1 MKLDWD
7 LDGTR
12 PQQHEDSDGT
22 SYGSNRDTNKTRQ
35 DLDGTLWGLVGT
47 LSKLNF
53 NMIVWNLVP
62 TW

>member
-1 MKLDWD
+1 MKLGWD
-7 LDGTR
+7 LDRTW

-35 DLDGTLWGLVGT
+35 DLDGTLWGLIGT

-53 NMIVWNLVP
+53 NMIV
-62 TW
+62 